1 METVR
6 SGSGGG
12 GGGAVGVWV
21 VDGGG
26 GARARRSSSSSRFG
40 GVLTDQRVI
49 SARLCCL
56 WVPIFLP
63 SLLSRLVVD
72 RDGSSTNQ
80 TSPTRFH
87 PSCGALGSG

>member
-12 GGGAVGVWV
+12 VG
-21 VDGGG
+21 GGG

-56 WVPIFLP
+56 WVPIFLQVFCRVWWWIVTDP
-63 SLLSRLVVD
+63 RLTKPHPLDSIHAVELSD
-72 RDGSSTNQ
+72 RDKKV
-80 TSPTRFH
+80 
-87 PSCGALGSG
+87 